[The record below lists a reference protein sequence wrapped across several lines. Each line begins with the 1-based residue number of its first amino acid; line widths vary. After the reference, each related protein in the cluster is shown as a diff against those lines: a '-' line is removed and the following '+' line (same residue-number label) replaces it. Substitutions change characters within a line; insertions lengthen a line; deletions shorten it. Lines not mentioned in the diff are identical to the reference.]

1 MLFSCSRQ
9 SWINEPKAESLTE
22 LGRRRVSEFANLTK
36 VAKINLQAF
45 FAKTGGDIF
54 FSEEGKL
61 TDFLSK
67 LLSKTQVCKSFHVK
81 KNHKKYKYI
90 LGNLFVKQNL
100 LFTIFLLFFFWWV
113 WLTPHQ
119 QIQGYGQVCKW
130 VSKT

>member
-9 SWINEPKAESLTE
+9 SWINEPRAESLTE

-67 LLSKTQVCKSFHVK
+67 LLSKTQVCKSFQGK
-81 KNHKKYKYI
+81 KPPKIQVCTFLEPFCKTKS
-90 LGNLFVKQNL
+90 FVYY
-100 LFTIFLLFFFWWV
+100 FLLFF
-113 WLTPHQ
+113 
-119 QIQGYGQVCKW
+119 VCD
-130 VSKT
+130 